1 MGLLRGT
8 TTPPKE
14 NTEHRTQI
22 AGVGVQKHTFL
33 NISGALPLTLS
44 TCEKTEVIMA
54 EKEDNLLE
62 ELEEQEPSWAY
73 ESYDRSQRA
82 KNYVLVA
89 YPEDMPE
96 NWLDVMREDMF
107 DMVISP
113 LHDKDKNPTGEAK
126 KAHYHIL
133 VSAGTS
139 WITMN
144 KLAEWGRTLKG
155 IAKPQKCSNPKGM
168 VRYFLHLD
176 NPEKHLYNRS
186 EIQVIGQYDIEPFF
200 KATTGEERA
209 IRREIMQFIVDN
221 DIREFADLA
230 EYCLIHNEVWDDYL
244 AKSTYYIKEYV
255 ASRRYR
261 ARDGQLAMLEAQKEL
276 LRHEEAPE
284 RILVSMTKKDDKNVI
299 DKPLEG

>member
-1 MGLLRGT
+1 
-8 TTPPKE
+8 
-14 NTEHRTQI
+14 
-22 AGVGVQKHTFL
+22 
-33 NISGALPLTLS
+33 
-44 TCEKTEVIMA
+44 MA
-54 EKEDNLLE
+54 EERENLLE
-62 ELEEQEPSWAY
+62 ELEEKEPAWAY
-73 ESYDRSQRA
+73 ENYDRSQRA
-82 KNYVLVA
+82 KNYALVV
-89 YPEDMPE
+89 YPDDMPE
-96 NWLDVMREDMF
+96 NWLDIMREDMF

-113 LHDKDKNPTGEAK
+113 FHDKDKNPTGEAK

-144 KLAEWGRTLKG
+144 KLAEWGRKLKG

-168 VRYFLHLD
+168 VRYFTHMD
-176 NPEKHLYNRS
+176 NPEKYKYNKS

-230 EYCLIHNEVWDDYL
+230 EYCLLYNEVWDDYL

-261 ARDGQLAMLEAQKEL
+261 ARDAQVAMVEAQKEL
-276 LRHEEAPE
+276 LQQEEAPS
-284 RILVSMTKKDDKNVI
+284 RTLMSLTKKSDKNVL
-299 DKPLEG
+299 DEPLEG

>member
-1 MGLLRGT
+1 
-8 TTPPKE
+8 
-14 NTEHRTQI
+14 
-22 AGVGVQKHTFL
+22 
-33 NISGALPLTLS
+33 
-44 TCEKTEVIMA
+44 MA

-73 ESYDRSQRA
+73 ESYDRSERA

-144 KLAEWGRTLKG
+144 KLAEWGRKLKG

-244 AKSTYYIKEYV
+244 AKSTYYIKKSM
-255 ASRRYR
+255 SRLV
-261 ARDGQLAMLEAQKEL
+261 DIVLEMVNWLCLRLKKSFFDMKKLLKE
-276 LRHEEAPE
+276 
-284 RILVSMTKKDDKNVI
+284 ILVSMTKKMTKMSLTNLLKVSHQ
-299 DKPLEG
+299 GMR